1 MSKFVKAISLA
12 TQPHGALL
20 AQPGQWFIRPDGT
33 KTQFVGARGKVLTD
47 MVPHFSDAGQGDGF
61 KGRTQRFARARWHL
75 AKRHDGVEKLVKT
88 APSSVDDA
96 RLGAFA
102 RKAVGA

>member
-1 MSKFVKAISLA
+1 MSKFVAAICVKTNPNAVL
-12 TQPHGALL
+12 T
-20 AQPGQWFIRPDGT
+20 AQPGQWFIRPNGT
-33 KTQFVGARGKVLTD
+33 KSQFVGLRGD
-47 MVPHFSDAGQGDGF
+47 IANMSNAGQGDGF

-75 AKRHDGVEKLVKT
+75 AKRHGDVETLVKT

-102 RKAVGA
+102 RRAVRA